1 MMPLNSL
8 MMHEEDGQRK
18 SAKECAS
25 SIFSTAV
32 IFYDTV
38 QKHKGVTTCGPT
50 LGHNLSLVPLRIL
63 TWDRAKYETHS
74 MTLSK
79 SVSHA
84 LEYK

>member
-1 MMPLNSL
+1 

-18 SAKECAS
+18 SAKECVS

-38 QKHKGVTTCGPT
+38 QKDKGVTTCGPT
-50 LGHNLSLVPLRIL
+50 LGHNLSLVPL
-63 TWDRAKYETHS
+63 TWDQAKYETHS